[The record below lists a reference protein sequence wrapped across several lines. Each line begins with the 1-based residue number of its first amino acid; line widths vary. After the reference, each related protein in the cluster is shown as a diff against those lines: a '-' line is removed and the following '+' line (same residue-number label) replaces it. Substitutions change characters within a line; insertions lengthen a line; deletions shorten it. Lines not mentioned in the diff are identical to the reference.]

1 MSLSPYLGVKQVRG
15 APLNMNEF
23 LLFHSPSKTMIASD
37 GFYGG
42 YVPEETPSWFCRV
55 WFKLMKQGSFRK
67 MSLPVY
73 R

>member
-1 MSLSPYLGVKQVRG
+1 MSLSANLLVKHFRG

-23 LLFHSPSKTMIASD
+23 LLLHLPSKTLIASD

-42 YVPEETPSWFCRV
+42 YGQAETPSWFCRV
-55 WFKLMKQGSFRK
+55 WFKLMKQESFRN
-67 MSLPVY
+67 MSLPIY